1 MKVAVIA
8 LKKIIAVILNLMKR
22 RKQINKNNNNNNK
35 DIYNDMRLYI
45 HKMYYIVI

>member
-22 RKQINKNNNNNNK
+22 RKQINKNNNNK